1 VVLHQLLLAAA
12 VLDEDLYIT
21 QGVRNGL
28 NVRSDLLEEFI
39 LQVSTCQRVED
50 ASNSVH
56 SWSVA
61 AAAWAAR
68 ARQRGRSK
76 LASHHSE
83 GGDRRGFSEGAANA
97 LLACS
102 KRGAASAAQQARR
115 SKRGAGAR
123 AGEAAKFER
132 CVLRPTL
139 QRGHWC
145 TCSAPW

>member
-68 ARQRGRSK
+68 ATQRGRSK

-83 GGDRRGFSEGAANA
+83 GGE
-97 LLACS
+97 
-102 KRGAASAAQQARR
+102 ASVRAQQM
-115 SKRGAGAR
+115 
-123 AGEAAKFER
+123 R
-132 CVLRPTL
+132 C
-139 QRGHWC
+139 
-145 TCSAPW
+145 

>member
-1 VVLHQLLLAAA
+1 MVLHQLLLAAA

-39 LQVSTCQRVED
+39 LQVSTCQLVED

-76 LASHHSE
+76 LASHHRE
-83 GGDRRGFSEGAANA
+83 GGE
-97 LLACS
+97 
-102 KRGAASAAQQARR
+102 AS
-115 SKRGAGAR
+115 
-123 AGEAAKFER
+123 
-132 CVLRPTL
+132 TL

-145 TCSAPW
+145 MRAMAQGAARGCACCWRVR